1 MRQFSLP
8 ARRRQSGF
16 TLIELMIV
24 VAIVGIL
31 AGIAF
36 ASYKWAIVKSRR
48 SAAEV
53 CLQQTAQLM
62 ERYYTANM
70 TYQKAPAPANACP
83 DLNNFYTF
91 DYSVQPTATVFALSA
106 TPTQLQNDTKC
117 GVLGL
122 DQTGARTAS
131 LAANPADCW

>member
-36 ASYKWAIVKSRR
+36 ASYKWSIVKSRR

-62 ERYYTANM
+62 ERYYTTHM
-70 TYQKAPAPANACP
+70 TYAGAPAPATVCP
-83 DLNNFYTF
+83 ELAQFYTIN
-91 DYSVQPTATVFALSA
+91 YPGGQPTATTFILNAVPTALQSDA
-106 TPTQLQNDTKC
+106 TC
-117 GVLGL
+117 GTLGL
-122 DQTGARTAS
+122 DQAGTRTAA
-131 LAANPADCW
+131 AANCW